1 MCAVSSSAPARPKVS
16 VVVPVYNPGAL
27 IDDCIR
33 SLLDQSL
40 APGEYE
46 AIFVDDGST
55 DGTGA
60 RLDALARENEHVRVE
75 HIPNSGWPGRPRN
88 VGMDTARGEF
98 VMFVDNDDWIEREA
112 LERMHATAVR
122 DGADMVIGKVIGH
135 GKPVPPTMFLEN
147 RSGVGLDWPPLV
159 WLLTPHRL
167 FRKALIDEHGLRFPE
182 GPRRLEDHVFVLN
195 ALFRTDRVSVLA
207 DYPCYH
213 WMLRD
218 RETNA
223 SANEFDPSIY
233 YANLREVLDIVDEHT
248 EPGELRDRLYTRWYR
263 GKVLSRV
270 GGYLFWNRTPEA
282 RRKRFQEIKSLTEER
297 FRPELDAQ
305 LPFNLRLRSRLV
317 RSGTVEQLEQIAALE
332 NKLAPRVKVASS
344 RLDGDVAELRLEAT
358 VRDRGRLL
366 AFTPEG
372 DRPRW
377 RPPKAL
383 ADGLP
388 ELDASG
394 AFDAN
399 DAQVLLRE
407 AEGDEEFLLP
417 TTVKT
422 RLVPDRSGQVR
433 LALDISARVAT
444 RTVAAGGAIA
454 PGRYVMRTVM
464 HVAGFR
470 FIAPVTRGA
479 RRILLVLAVDGSG
492 RISPARPTLKQRFI
506 AWVPG
511 VRRIVVQARKA
522 LGRGRR

>member
-1 MCAVSSSAPARPKVS
+1 MTSSAPGGPKVS
-16 VVVPVYNPGAL
+16 VVVPVYNPGPL

-40 APGEYE
+40 PPDEYE

-55 DGTGA
+55 DATPA
-60 RLDALARENEHVRVE
+60 RLDALAREHEHVRVE

-88 VGMDTARGEF
+88 VGMDMARGEF
-98 VMFVDNDDWIEREA
+98 VLFVDNDDWIGREA

-122 DGADMVIGKVIGH
+122 DGADIVIGKVVGH
-135 GKPVPPTMFLEN
+135 GKPVPPTLFVEN

-167 FRKALIDEHGLRFPE
+167 FRKSLIEEHGLRFPE
-182 GPRRLEDHVFVLN
+182 GPRRLEDHVFVVN
-195 ALFRTDRVSVLA
+195 ALFRTSRVSVLA

-223 SANEFDPSIY
+223 SANEFDPSVY

-282 RRKRFQEIKSLTEER
+282 RRKRFQEIKILTEER

-332 NKLAPRVKVASS
+332 NKLAPRVRVASCD
-344 RLDGDVAELRLEAT
+344 LGGGVAELRLEAT
-358 VRDRGRLL
+358 VHDRGRLL
-366 AFTPEG
+366 AFIPDG
-372 DRPRW
+372 GRPVW
-377 RPPKAL
+377 RPPGAL
-383 ADGLP
+383 DGLP

-407 AEGDEEFLLP
+407 AEGDEEFLVP
-417 TTVKT
+417 ATAKT

-433 LALDISARVAT
+433 LALDIVARIDT
-444 RTVAAGGAIA
+444 GSVAAGGALK
-454 PGRYVMRTVM
+454 PGRYVMRSVM
-464 HVAGFR
+464 HIAGFR

-479 RRILLVLAVDGSG
+479 HRILLVLSVDGDGNVST
-492 RISPARPTLKQRFI
+492 ARPTLKQRFI

-511 VRRIVVQARKA
+511 VRRLMK
-522 LGRGRR
+522 RRRR

>member
-40 APGEYE
+40 PAGEYE
-46 AIFVDDGST
+46 VIFVDDGST
-55 DGTGA
+55 DATPA
-60 RLDALARENEHVRVE
+60 RLDALAERHEHVRVR

-88 VGMDTARGEF
+88 LGIEMARGEF
-98 VMFVDNDDWIEREA
+98 VLFVDNDDWIEREA
-112 LERMHATAVR
+112 LERMHAMAVR

-135 GKPVPPTMFLEN
+135 GKPVPPTLFAEN
-147 RSGVGLDWPPLV
+147 RTGVGLDWPPLV

-167 FRKALIDEHGLRFPE
+167 FRKSLIDEHGLRFPE

-195 ALFRTDRVSVLA
+195 ALFRTRRVSVLA
-207 DYPCYH
+207 DHPCYH

-223 SANEFDPSIY
+223 SANEFDPAVY

-248 EPGELRDRLYTRWYR
+248 EPGQLRDRLYVRWYR

-270 GGYLFWNRTPEA
+270 GGYLFWNRTPQA
-282 RRKRFQEIKSLTEER
+282 RRKRFEEIRSLTAER

-317 RSGTVEQLEQIAALE
+317 RSGTVEQLEQVAELE
-332 NKLAPRVKVASS
+332 NKLAPRVKVAGC
-344 RLDGDVAELRLEAT
+344 RLDGDVAQLRLEAT
-358 VRDRGRLL
+358 VRDPGRLL
-366 AFTPEG
+366 TFTPDG
-372 DRPRW
+372 PRW
-377 RPPKAL
+377 HPPKAL
-383 ADGLP
+383 NGLP
-388 ELDASG
+388 ELDATG
-394 AFDAN
+394 AFEAN
-399 DAQVLLRE
+399 DAQVLLRQ
-407 AEGDEEFLLP
+407 AEGDEEFLVP

-433 LALDISARVAT
+433 LALDVDLRIDTSSAAT
-444 RTVAAGGAIA
+444 GRALK
-454 PGRYVMRTVM
+454 PGRYVLRSVT
-464 HVAGFR
+464 HIAGFR
-470 FIAPVTRGA
+470 FVAPVTRGA

-492 RISPARPTLKQRFI
+492 RISTARPTLKQRFI

-511 VRRIVVQARKA
+511 VRR
-522 LGRGRR
+522 LLRRLKR

>member
-27 IDDCIR
+27 IEDCIR

-55 DGTGA
+55 DGTHE
-60 RLDALARENEHVRVE
+60 RLQALAREHEHVRVE
-75 HIPNSGWPGRPRN
+75 RIPNSGWPGRPRN
-88 VGMDTARGEF
+88 VGMDMARGEF
-98 VMFVDNDDWIEREA
+98 VLFVDNDDWIEHEA
-112 LERMHATAVR
+112 LERMHAMAVR
-122 DGADMVIGKVIGH
+122 DDADMVIGKVIGH
-135 GKPVPPTMFLEN
+135 GKPVPPTLFLEN
-147 RSGVGLDWPPLV
+147 RTGVGLDWPPLV

-167 FRKALIDEHGLRFPE
+167 FRKSLIDEHGLRFPE

-195 ALFRTDRVSVLA
+195 VLFRTRRVSVLA

-223 SANEFDPSIY
+223 SANEFDPAVY

-248 EPGELRDRLYTRWYR
+248 QPGALRDRLYVRWYR

-270 GGYLFWNRTPEA
+270 GGYLFWNRTPQA
-282 RRKRFQEIKSLTEER
+282 RRKRFEEIRSLTEER
-297 FRPELDAQ
+297 FRPELDAL

-317 RSGTVEQLEQIAALE
+317 RSGTVEQLEQVAALE
-332 NKLAPRVKVASS
+332 NKLAPRVMVASCEPA
-344 RLDGDVAELRLEAT
+344 DGVARLRLQAT
-358 VRDRGRLL
+358 VRDPGRLL
-366 AFTPEG
+366 RFSAEG
-372 DRPRW
+372 PRW

-383 ADGLP
+383 AGLP
-388 ELDASG
+388 ELDAGG

-407 AEGDEEFLLP
+407 AEGDEEFVVP
-417 TTVKT
+417 STVST
-422 RLVPDRSGQVR
+422 RLIPDRAGRVR
-433 LALDISARVAT
+433 PALDIEARVDAGS
-444 RTVAAGGAIA
+444 VAAGAA
-454 PGRYVMRTVM
+454 LKPGRYVMRSVM
-464 HVAGFR
+464 HIAGFR
-470 FIAPVTRGA
+470 FTAPVTRGA
-479 RRILLVLAVDGSG
+479 RRILLVLAVDANG
-492 RISPARPTLKQRFI
+492 RVSTARPTPKQRFI

-511 VRRIVVQARKA
+511 VRRVLKR
-522 LGRGRR
+522 LGR